1 MNGRACFA
9 GALAVATLSF
19 GAAGAQ
25 AQPSRDSSAA
35 AEALFQEGVTLSENG
50 QWQKACEKFAASE
63 ELDVAVGTLLRLG
76 DCYERVGR
84 LASAWARFR
93 EAGSL
98 AQTQNMPER
107 EQLARQRAEALEP
120 RLARLTITPPSEI
133 PPGFQ
138 VTSHNEPVPKASWGS
153 ALPVDAG
160 ELIVE
165 ARAPG
170 YLTFSRSVTIPTTP
184 GASLTVT
191 IPALEPEA
199 VSSVREPAAAP
210 SRHAKPATRHRPAS
224 DRGYAARA
232 TGVTFAVVG
241 GVGLLGAA
249 GLTLMSSQRNDES
262 LKHCPNGPRLC
273 SARGVQL
280 REEATTLADMAT
292 LSASAGGGLLAT
304 GLVVYVIGARR
315 EPREQAALQVVPDVG
330 ISSVALQARGSF

>member
-1 MNGRACFA
+1 
-9 GALAVATLSF
+9 V
-19 GAAGAQ
+19 
-25 AQPSRDSSAA
+25 SRDSSAA

-50 QWQKACEKFAASE
+50 QWQKACEKLAASE
-63 ELDVAVGTLLRLG
+63 QLDVAVGTLLRLA
-76 DCYERVGR
+76 DCYEHVGR

-93 EAGSL
+93 EARSL
-98 AQTQNMPER
+98 AETQNMTER
-107 EQLARQRAEALEP
+107 VQVATERAEALEP
-120 RLARLTITPPSEI
+120 KLARLTITAPVEL

-138 VTSHNEPVPKASWGS
+138 ITTSDEPVPQASWGS

-160 ELIVE
+160 ELLVE

-170 YLTFSRSVTIPTTP
+170 YLTFTRTVAIPTTP
-184 GASLTVT
+184 GARVVVP
-191 IPALEPEA
+191 IPQLEPEA
-199 VSSVREPAAAP
+199 VSGARAPVASPRRAAPAARP
-210 SRHAKPATRHRPAS
+210 RPAA

-232 TGVTFAVVG
+232 TGITFAVVG

-249 GLTLMSSQRNDES
+249 GLAALSSKRNDES
-262 LKHCPNGPRLC
+262 LENCPNGPRLC

-292 LSASAGGGLLAT
+292 VSASVGGGLLAT

-315 EPREQAALQVVPDVG
+315 QPREQAALQVVPDVG